1 MNRFQT
7 IGVRIILPVVTISLL
22 FSICLGY
29 FANQTVE
36 KFILNNLY
44 TIVSNKMKNIERT
57 EVEAAKKLL
66 EQASLFSQA
75 PHIVDA
81 YKTAYKGNID
91 DADDPYMQQAREDL
105 QAFFLP
111 IEKGY
116 TEITGKKSLRVHF
129 HVPPARSLVR
139 IWKKKQNKS
148 DDLRSFRNTVKTIS
162 QGSHSPIS
170 GIEIGRGGFALRG
183 LAPIKD
189 EAGNYKGSVEVL
201 SSYDPVIKASV
212 TDKAESIAVYM
223 DLRHLSI
230 ATRLQ
235 DAEKH
240 PVIDNAFVF
249 VSSTDAAVTNPLL
262 TADILEKGMNGLYQV
277 RVDDYFISC
286 FPIKDFNGEAIG
298 VMSYVYQAGELYGT
312 LSRLQK
318 LVLLFS
324 VALSV
329 AIILS
334 LVLGVRSVTKPISYM
349 IGVVK
354 EITQGDLTKR
364 IEINR
369 KDELSEF
376 ALWFNRLVE
385 NLQEIIGELSSNVT
399 VVDNSSEE
407 LLGISNEM
415 DDNSKASS
423 ALAKTIAGASGDLS
437 GNMNNIA
444 AAMDET
450 TQNTNIVATASEE
463 MSVTISE
470 IAKKSDE
477 AKEISEQAVGQ
488 IQKAS
493 TQMHELGSVAESIG
507 AVTDAIAGI
516 SDQTNLLALNATIEA
531 ARAGEAG
538 KGFAVVAN
546 EIKDLAAQ
554 TVEATA
560 DIKQQIEGIQSTSSE
575 AIGEIESVNT
585 IMQNI
590 NEIIATIATA
600 IGQQAS
606 ATQEISANIGQVS
619 QGVVEVNENIA
630 KSSEGIERTTKDI
643 SSMDAAARSIAENS
657 THIVESMENLKELA
671 KNLKDIV
678 NRFTI

>member
-7 IGVRIILPVVTISLL
+7 IGVRIIFPVVTISLL
-22 FSICLGY
+22 FSICFGF
-29 FANQTVE
+29 FATRTVE
-36 KFILNNLY
+36 KFVMNNLN
-44 TIVSNKMKNIERT
+44 TIVSNKMRNIERT
-57 EVEAAKKLL
+57 EVQAAKTLL
-66 EQASLFSQA
+66 EQASLFSRH
-75 PHIVDA
+75 PRVIEA
-81 YKTAYKGNID
+81 YKTAYRGDISN
-91 DADDPYMQQAREDL
+91 AGDPYMQQAREDL
-105 QAFFLP
+105 WDFFFP

-139 IWKKKQNKS
+139 IWKKKQRKS
-148 DDLRSFRNTVKTIS
+148 DDLSSFRNTVKTIS

-183 LAPIKD
+183 LAPIRD
-189 EAGNYKGSVEVL
+189 ENGNYKGSVEVL
-201 SSYDPVIKASV
+201 SSYDPVIKALI
-212 TDKAESIAVYM
+212 TDKEESIAVYM
-223 DLRHLSI
+223 DSRHLSI

-235 DAEKH
+235 DTVKH
-240 PVIDNAFVF
+240 PVVDNAFVF
-249 VSSTDAAVTNPLL
+249 VSSTNAAVTNPLL
-262 TADILEKGMNGLYQV
+262 TADILRKGMNGLYQI

-286 FPIKDFNGEAIG
+286 FPIKDFNGKSIG
-298 VMSYVYQAGELYGT
+298 VMSYIYQAEELYGT

-318 LVLLFS
+318 LVLLFA

-329 AIILS
+329 AIS
-334 LVLGVRSVTKPISYM
+334 LFLVFAVRSVARPISY
-349 IGVVK
+349 IIEVVK
-354 EITQGDLTKR
+354 EVTQGDLTRR
-364 IEINR
+364 IEIKR
-369 KDELSEF
+369 KDELREL

-399 VVDNSSEE
+399 MVDNSSAR
-407 LLGISNEM
+407 LLRISNEM

-423 ALAKTIAGASGDLS
+423 ALAKNIAGASGDLS
-437 GNMNNIA
+437 NNMNNIA

-470 IAKKSDE
+470 IAKNSDE
-477 AKEISEQAVGQ
+477 AKHISTQAVEQ
-488 IQKAS
+488 IEKAS
-493 TQMHELGSVAESIG
+493 VQMQKLGSVAESIS

-554 TVEATA
+554 TVEAAA
-560 DIKQQIEGIQSTSSE
+560 DIKQQIEGIQTTSSE

-590 NEIIATIATA
+590 DEIIAAIATA

-619 QGVVEVNENIA
+619 QGIVDVNENIS
-630 KSSEGIERTTKDI
+630 KSSEGIDKTNKDI
-643 SSMDAAARSIAENS
+643 SSMDAAAQSIAENS
-657 THIVESMENLKELA
+657 AHIVESMGNLKKMA
-671 KNLKDIV
+671 KSLKDIV
-678 NRFTI
+678 NRFEI